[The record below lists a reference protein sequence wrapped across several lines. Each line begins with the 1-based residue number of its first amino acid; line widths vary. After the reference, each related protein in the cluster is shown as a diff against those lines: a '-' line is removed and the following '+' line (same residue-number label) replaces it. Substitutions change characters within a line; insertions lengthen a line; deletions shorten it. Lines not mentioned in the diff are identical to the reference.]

1 MFLIFVCVVSLHH
14 LFSRFVTFRAHST
27 TSHRL
32 FNSEFPKNSL
42 KQSST
47 STIFTIHQ
55 IGMSSR
61 ANIIFS
67 LHLLPS
73 SIVRPFHFFLPDFHN
88 ACRLLLLLSFA
99 LSNNTYH
106 NICYHFSFSHSLS
119 SRGACRS
126 AFRIS
131 NTCWVDQE
139 TCRMTEIGK
148 KNHWNTFFFLAG
160 VVWWSVLSLAERLLL
175 LANNACDWS
184 PWVSWIWVIF
194 DWVNAKERAP
204 FVIWRDY
211 WIHWCEHHNQSTE
224 VEHLTINNKITTQ
237 ANNNRRHSTLS

>member
-1 MFLIFVCVVSLHH
+1 MFLTFVCVVSLHH

-27 TSHRL
+27 TSHRR

-47 STIFTIHQ
+47 ATIFTIHQ

-160 VVWWSVLSLAERLLL
+160 EWFGEVFY
-175 LANNACDWS
+175 
-184 PWVSWIWVIF
+184 PWPRGCYCSRTMPVIDRHEWAGF
-194 DWVNAKERAP
+194 ES
-204 FVIWRDY
+204 F
-211 WIHWCEHHNQSTE
+211 STE
-224 VEHLTINNKITTQ
+224 LMRKNAHLLSFGGIIESIDANTTTSRPRLNIWQ
-237 ANNNRRHSTLS
+237 